1 MARSGAQVMGIDLAS
16 KALKVAQ
23 LHALEA
29 QTPSIQYQEVSV
41 EALAEQQPGSFDM
54 VTCME
59 MLEHVPDP
67 ASVVRACAAL
77 VKPGGWVFFS
87 TLSRNPKS
95 FLFAIVGAEYVL
107 NLLPRGTHEYA
118 KMIRPS
124 ELASYCRAA
133 GLDLRHTRG
142 MAYNP
147 FTRRYWLNV
156 DTSVNY
162 LFATQKPAGAAP

>member
-1 MARSGAQVMGIDLAS
+1 
-16 KALKVAQ
+16 
-23 LHALEA
+23 
-29 QTPSIQYQEVSV
+29 
-41 EALAEQQPGSFDM
+41 
-54 VTCME
+54 
-59 MLEHVPDP
+59 
-67 ASVVRACAAL
+67 
-77 VKPGGWVFFS
+77 VFFS

-118 KMIRPS
+118 KLIRPS